1 MGSRGVGESK
11 WRQGEKGCGGGVGVE
26 SWGCPG
32 LAASIS
38 AFTNRWGEG
47 GRPVKERGGEAK
59 EQGSQRERPG
69 LLSQAST
76 DCQAI
81 GEGWLLCASASHL
94 QRRGDISEFAQPP
107 GNVLSWRS

>member
-1 MGSRGVGESK
+1 MWGCSGE
-11 WRQGEKGCGGGVGVE
+11 E
-26 SWGCPG
+26 SWGCRG

-47 GRPVKERGGEAK
+47 GRPVKERRGGEAK

-76 DCQAI
+76 DCQAT
-81 GEGWLLCASASHL
+81 GEGWLLRASASHL
-94 QRRGDISEFAQPP
+94 QRRGDINEFAQPP